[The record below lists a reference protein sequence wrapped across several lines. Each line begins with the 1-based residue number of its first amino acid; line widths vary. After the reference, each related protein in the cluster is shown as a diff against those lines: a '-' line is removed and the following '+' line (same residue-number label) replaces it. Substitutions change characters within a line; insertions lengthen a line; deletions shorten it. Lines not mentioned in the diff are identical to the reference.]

1 VLIRPPVANIRYIL
15 LVLAPE
21 PQPDFALL
29 DTLLVMAHRQ
39 QISPAMV
46 VNKCE
51 LDPELANTVRREYGA
66 LDMPILEV
74 SAKTG
79 QGLDALR
86 ELLAQ
91 GICCFAGQSGVG
103 KSTLLSAATGLE
115 LKTGEIS
122 KKISRG
128 KHTTRHAEL
137 MQQGPYQVL
146 DTPGFSLLEL
156 WSGME
161 PIELKNY
168 YPDFAPYEGECRFS
182 PCYHYQEPDC
192 AVLAAAKAGKLGQQ
206 RLERYHQLLEKV
218 REAWRK
224 RYD

>member
-1 VLIRPPVANIRYIL
+1 MPSTKLPAKLEGKRYVVLDGVQDPGNVGTILRTADAFSADGML
-15 LVLAPE
+15 LVNACADLYNP
-21 PQPDFALL
+21 
-29 DTLLVMAHRQ
+29 
-39 QISPAMV
+39 
-46 VNKCE
+46 K
-51 LDPELANTVRREYGA
+51 TVRATMGA
-66 LDMPILEV
+66 VFRCPVWTCD
-74 SAKTG
+74 A
-79 QGLDALR
+79 DALR